1 MNSFKLKFALQ
12 FIIDVLVVGIICGI
26 LARLSVVVLANIF
39 DADGANV
46 SYSLVIP
53 SYVFGAIAVVI
64 AVFITQNALKKKDL
78 DNYPLSSVKF
88 YIVFAAIVTIINIA
102 WGFLSFGS
110 TYNMCL
116 DNAVDPVDVLFK
128 VDYNKAEF
136 EKLVKVATRNAI
148 IIGNAISAAITFLMA
163 PVFAKRHDNIF

>member
-1 MNSFKLKFALQ
+1 M
-12 FIIDVLVVGIICGI
+12 
-26 LARLSVVVLANIF
+26 
-39 DADGANV
+39 
-46 SYSLVIP
+46 
-53 SYVFGAIAVVI
+53 
-64 AVFITQNALKKKDL
+64 
-78 DNYPLSSVKF
+78 KF

-136 EKLVKVATRNAI
+136 ERLVKVATRNAV
-148 IIGNAISAAITFLMA
+148 IIGNAISAAITFLMV